1 MFILYGLIAGIVV
14 GLLLGGRL
22 ERLAEVHFRL
32 GPLVFVALA
41 IQLVLFS
48 PLADG
53 LAPDVARAIY
63 VGSTALVGI
72 VVLANLG
79 ITGVPLIAVGAGLNL
94 AAILANGGA
103 MPASPAALATLGMG
117 VGPNTNS
124 VVVERPALEPLT
136 DVFALP
142 AWLPMANVF
151 SVGDV
156 LIGVGVAVAIAAAM
170 RRERRADGTPD
181 RPADAP
187 TS

>member
-1 MFILYGLIAGIVV
+1 MFILYGVVAGLVG

-22 ERLAEVHFRL
+22 EHLAGVHFRL
-32 GPLVFVALA
+32 APLALVALA

-53 LAPDVARAIY
+53 LSEPIARTIY
-63 VGSTALVGI
+63 VGSTVLVGV
-72 VVLANLG
+72 VVLANLRL
-79 ITGVPLIAVGAGLNL
+79 TGLPLIVIGAGLNV
-94 AAILANGGA
+94 AAIVANGGA
-103 MPASPAALATLGMG
+103 MPASSDALASLGMS
-117 VGPNTNS
+117 VGGNTNS
-124 VVVERPALEPLT
+124 VVDAEPVLAPLT

-170 RRERRADGTPD
+170 RRRPDPIGT
-181 RPADAP
+181 A
-187 TS
+187 S